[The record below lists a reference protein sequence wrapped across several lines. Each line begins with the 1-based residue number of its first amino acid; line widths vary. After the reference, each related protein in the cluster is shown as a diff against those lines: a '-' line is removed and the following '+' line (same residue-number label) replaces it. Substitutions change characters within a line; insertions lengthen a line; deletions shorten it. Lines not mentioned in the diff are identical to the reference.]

1 MYRQSE
7 SVNEDIMSKSQSEE
21 SKWARQ
27 FNYSIRDSV
36 RVVSISDANIEDDA
50 SQRQIKNAHMAES
63 V

>member
-7 SVNEDIMSKSQSEE
+7 SVKEDIMSKSQSEE

-27 FNYSIRDSV
+27 FSYSARDSV
-36 RVVSISDANIEDDA
+36 RLASISDANIENEA
-50 SQRQIKNAHMAES
+50 SQRQIKNTHIAES

>member
-7 SVNEDIMSKSQSEE
+7 SVNEDIMSKNQSEE

-36 RVVSISDANIEDDA
+36 RAVSISDANIEDDA
-50 SQRQIKNAHMAES
+50 SQRQIKNTHMAES